1 MCNSETLKILNIFTR
16 ATRLAQ
22 ARNSHEFS
30 YEISETVAM
39 ELLKQA
45 FPRNKD
51 LINQASILTNILK
64 SNLA

>member
-1 MCNSETLKILNIFTR
+1 M
-16 ATRLAQ
+16 AQ

-51 LINQASILTNILK
+51 LINQASILANILK